1 MDVFTTCFHCISF
14 TEFEKPAKRV
24 FSEELWITCVW
35 TETCLRDTP
44 VRVSRNPHIHVISL
58 PLHVNKTN
66 LASRSFL
73 FLYWA
78 TGLKMSVCSY
88 ESEKSWLSKRCG
100 GVTGGS
106 GTRGRRGS
114 EITCCLSLPLALS
127 LSLCSHLPLG
137 ECTHSCARSLLVHTR
152 SGLHGAHTHT
162 VCRRWLDCLCWLC
175 TSKKKSL
182 SAGGTVRSFWTGFR
196 GVFMFTCVWGK

>member
-35 TETCLRDTP
+35 TEPRLRDTP
-44 VRVSRNPHIHVISL
+44 VRVSRKPHIRVISL

-73 FLYWA
+73 FFI
-78 TGLKMSVCSY
+78 
-88 ESEKSWLSKRCG
+88 LSNRVKDERLQLREWEILIEQ
-100 GVTGGS
+100 TL
-106 GTRGRRGS
+106 RRS
-114 EITCCLSLPLALS
+114 DWREWHSRKEREWDYLLSLTPPRS

-196 GVFMFTCVWGK
+196 GVFMFTRVWGK

>member
-35 TETCLRDTP
+35 TETRLRDTP

-73 FLYWA
+73 FFI
-78 TGLKMSVCSY
+78 
-88 ESEKSWLSKRCG
+88 LSNRVKDERLQLREWEILIEQ
-100 GVTGGS
+100 TL
-106 GTRGRRGS
+106 RRS
-114 EITCCLSLPLALS
+114 DWREWHSRKEREWDYLLSLTPPSLS

-196 GVFMFTCVWGK
+196 GVFMFTRVWGK

>member
-1 MDVFTTCFHCISF
+1 MLILNPS
-14 TEFEKPAKRV
+14 A
-24 FSEELWITCVW
+24 VW
-35 TETCLRDTP
+35 TFSPPAFIVFPLR
-44 VRVSRNPHIHVISL
+44 SL
-58 PLHVNKTN
+58 KN
-66 LASRSFL
+66 LPSAFFL
-73 FLYWA
+73 KNFESL
-78 TGLKMSVCSY
+78 VCEPS
-88 ESEKSWLSKRCG
+88 L
-100 GVTGGS
+100 V
-106 GTRGRRGS
+106 S
-114 EITCCLSLPLALS
+114 EILRSEFLGIHIYVLLRVKDERLQLREWEILIEQTLRRSDWREWHSRKEREWDYLLSLTPPCS

-196 GVFMFTCVWGK
+196 GVFMFTRVWGK